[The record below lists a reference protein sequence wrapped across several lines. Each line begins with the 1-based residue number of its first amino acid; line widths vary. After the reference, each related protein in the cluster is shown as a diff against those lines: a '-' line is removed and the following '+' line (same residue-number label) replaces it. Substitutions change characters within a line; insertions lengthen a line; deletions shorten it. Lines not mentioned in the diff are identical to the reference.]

1 MNSLLLFAVC
11 TSRALW
17 GLEWLIDNAC
27 LSSPLPFSDSPS
39 AFRREVAKMNGAV
52 GPIIWA
58 TVRTLQ
64 TIRPI
69 RDGRGGWGGCW
80 RAKNGLRSSCPCE
93 GLLFHPGS

>member
-1 MNSLLLFAVC
+1 MECVWSMNSLLLFAVC

-27 LSSPLPFSDSPS
+27 LSSPLPFFSESPS

-58 TVRTLQ
+58 TVQALP
-64 TIRPI
+64 TIRPFH
-69 RDGRGGWGGCW
+69 GGMGGVGWGVGEQ
-80 RAKNGLRSSCPCE
+80 RTA
-93 GLLFHPGS
+93 